1 MTSASITE
9 YETRL
14 YWQGERAAV
23 LTSDH
28 APPVPIGRPMN
39 DLAGGPGDG
48 RWDPEALLVGA
59 VEGRTLHAFLDG
71 AREAGVGVLFYQ
83 SCATARL
90 VSGRPDQAA
99 QFTDLIVRPHVA
111 VASAR
116 EAEAV
121 RQLFARL
128 PARCF
133 PSSMLQ
139 LTPRIE
145 PVVEVWAHSR
155 RRDAGAPVENHAPAD
170 GDEGVAVPW
179 EDGVRSVK
187 VHADESTDEPSREAG
202 EGAGAEAHA

>member
-14 YWQGERAAV
+14 YWQGERGAV
-23 LTSDH
+23 LTSDR
-28 APPVPIGRPMN
+28 APPVPIGCPLGN
-39 DLAGGPGDG
+39 QEGGPGDG

-90 VSGRPDQAA
+90 VGAGPDQAA
-99 QFTDLIVRPHVA
+99 RFTDLIVRPHVA

-116 EAEAV
+116 EAEDV

-145 PVVEVWAHSR
+145 PVVEVWAQAR
-155 RRDAGAPVENHAPAD
+155 QGDAGAPVGNRAPAS
-170 GDEGVAVPW
+170 GAAEAAVPW
-179 EDGVRSVK
+179 AAGVRSVEG
-187 VHADESTDEPSREAG
+187 HADESTDEPAHEAG
-202 EGAGAEAHA
+202 EGTGSEAHA

>member
-1 MTSASITE
+1 MTSASVTE

-14 YWQGERAAV
+14 YWQGARGAV
-23 LTSDH
+23 LTSDR
-28 APPVPIGRPMN
+28 APPVPIGCPLGGRE
-39 DLAGGPGDG
+39 GGPEDG

-71 AREAGVGVLFYQ
+71 AREAGVDVLFYQ

-90 VSGRPDQAA
+90 VSGGPEQAA

-111 VASAR
+111 VASPR
-116 EAEAV
+116 EAEDV
-121 RQLFARL
+121 RELFARL

-145 PVVEVWAHSR
+145 PVVEVWAHAR
-155 RRDAGAPVENHAPAD
+155 RADAGAPVENRAA
-170 GDEGVAVPW
+170 GRDETGAAVPW
-179 EDGVRSVK
+179 ERGVRSVE
-187 VHADESTDEPSREAG
+187 VHADASTDESAREAG
-202 EGAGAEAHA
+202 EGAGSEAHA

>member
-14 YWQGERAAV
+14 YWQGERGAV
-23 LTSDH
+23 LTSDR
-28 APPVPIGRPMN
+28 APPVPIGRPLG
-39 DLAGGPGDG
+39 DQEAPSGDG

-83 SCATARL
+83 SSATARL
-90 VSGRPDQAA
+90 VRGSPEQAA

-116 EAEAV
+116 EAEDV

-145 PVVEVWAHSR
+145 PVVEVWAQPR
-155 RRDAGAPVENHAPAD
+155 GTPVKNHAPRA
-170 GDEGVAVPW
+170 GEVGAAVPW
-179 EDGVRSVK
+179 ESGVRSVEG
-187 VHADESTDEPSREAG
+187 HADESTDEPAHEAG
-202 EGAGAEAHA
+202 EGAGSEAHA

>member
-14 YWQGERAAV
+14 FWQGERGAV

-28 APPVPIGRPMN
+28 APPVPIGRPLN
-39 DLAGGPGDG
+39 DRDSGPGDG

-71 AREAGVGVLFYQ
+71 AREAGVRVLFYQ

-90 VSGRPDQAA
+90 VSGSPEQAA
-99 QFTDLIVRPHVA
+99 HFTDLIVRPHVA

-116 EAEAV
+116 EAEQV

-133 PSSMLQ
+133 PSSMIQ

-145 PVVEVWAHSR
+145 PVVEVWAHAR
-155 RRDAGAPVENHAPAD
+155 LQDAGTPVENHAPEDDA
-170 GDEGVAVPW
+170 EGAAVPW
-179 EDGVRSVK
+179 EDGVRSVE
-187 VHADESTDEPSREAG
+187 VHADESTDDASREAG
-202 EGAGAEAHA
+202 EGAGSEAHA

>member
-14 YWQGERAAV
+14 YWQGDRGAV

-28 APPVPIGRPMN
+28 APPVPIGRP
-39 DLAGGPGDG
+39 LCGQQGGPVDG

-71 AREAGVGVLFYQ
+71 AREAGVDVLFYQ
-83 SCATARL
+83 SSATARL
-90 VSGRPDQAA
+90 VSGSPEEAA
-99 QFTDLIVRPHVA
+99 HFTDLIVRPHVA
-111 VASAR
+111 VGSPR
-116 EAEAV
+116 EAEDA

-145 PVVEVWAHSR
+145 PVVEVWAHAR
-155 RRDAGAPVENHAPAD
+155 REDATAPVENQAPAPGEAD
-170 GDEGVAVPW
+170 AVVPW
-179 EDGVRSVK
+179 ESGMRSVDA
-187 VHADESTDEPSREAG
+187 HADESTDESAHEAG
-202 EGAGAEAHA
+202 EGAGTEAHA

>member
-14 YWQGERAAV
+14 YWQGERGAV

-28 APPVPIGRPMN
+28 APPVPIGRPLS
-39 DLAGGPGDG
+39 DRDSGPGEG

-90 VSGRPDQAA
+90 VSGSPDQAA
-99 QFTDLIVRPHVA
+99 HFTDLIVRPHVA

-116 EAEAV
+116 EAEHV
-121 RQLFARL
+121 RQLFAQL

-155 RRDAGAPVENHAPAD
+155 RRDTGAPVENHAPA
-170 GDEGVAVPW
+170 GSEGAAAVPW
-179 EDGVRSVK
+179 ADGVRSVE
-187 VHADESTDEPSREAG
+187 VHADESTDDASREAG

>member
-14 YWQGERAAV
+14 YWQGARGAV

-28 APPVPIGRPMN
+28 APPVPIGCP
-39 DLAGGPGDG
+39 LGGQEGGPEDG
-48 RWDPEALLVGA
+48 RWAPEALLVGA

-71 AREAGVGVLFYQ
+71 AREAGVDVLFYQ
-83 SCATARL
+83 SSATARL
-90 VSGRPDQAA
+90 VSGSPEQAA

-111 VASAR
+111 VASPR
-116 EAEAV
+116 EAEDV
-121 RQLFARL
+121 RELFARL
-128 PARCF
+128 PERCF

-155 RRDAGAPVENHAPAD
+155 AASSGAPVENPAAA
-170 GDEGVAVPW
+170 GDEADAAVPW
-179 EDGVRSVK
+179 ESGVRSVEE
-187 VHADESTDEPSREAG
+187 HADESTDGPTREAG
-202 EGAGAEAHA
+202 EGTREAHA

>member
-14 YWQGERAAV
+14 YWQGDRGAV
-23 LTSDH
+23 LTSDR
-28 APPVPIGRPMN
+28 APPVPIGRPLCGQ
-39 DLAGGPGDG
+39 DGGPEDG

-83 SCATARL
+83 SSATARL
-90 VSGRPDQAA
+90 VSGSPEEAA
-99 QFTDLIVRPHVA
+99 HFTDLIVRPHVA
-111 VASAR
+111 VASLR
-116 EAEAV
+116 EAEDAREV
-121 RQLFARL
+121 FARL

-155 RRDAGAPVENHAPAD
+155 REDATAPVENHAAAPGEAD
-170 GDEGVAVPW
+170 AVVPW
-179 EDGVRSVK
+179 ESGVRSVGG
-187 VHADESTDEPSREAG
+187 HADESTDEPAHEAG
-202 EGAGAEAHA
+202 EGAGTEAHA